1 METCEGRRNT
11 VIILGNLDL
20 VDINFRRKTRMTWIW
35 RKGQQWW
42 ERCVQRKER
51 SRRGREEQ
59 ERLG

>member
-20 VDINFRRKTRMTWIW
+20 ADINFRRKTRMPWIW
-35 RKGQQWW
+35 RKAQQWW

-51 SRRGREEQ
+51 SRREREEQ